1 MILDIYGCCY
11 RDVRSSATTRDADQK
26 DKDNQMQLDSQE
38 LQSQMRPSHGVTGDD
53 TSQEGCL
60 DHTSDSVRI
69 GASQAL
75 PLLVVLGLMA
85 YLFFKADLTLAD
97 CAMAIACVLVYVL
110 LERALLGRAKSIACN
125 GQKDAVTKLVPFS
138 DMPDTD
144 PVVMLLNHFD
154 ALAMQDP
161 ELRVNVAT
169 CRRFLRAR
177 KKNVAVATIALQ
189 KYLDWRKDARPAEI
203 IADDI
208 KIELASGKGY
218 THGVDLGG
226 YSMIWSFAGR
236 HDKSQRDIE
245 ETVNLILYNME
256 SALATGEK
264 RGVDKICLIFDLS
277 GFGYKSMDY
286 EVTNRL
292 FQLLADFYPER
303 LDRLC
308 CGMHPECSAHSGAS
322 SARSSIR

>member
-1 MILDIYGCCY
+1 
-11 RDVRSSATTRDADQK
+11 
-26 DKDNQMQLDSQE
+26 
-38 LQSQMRPSHGVTGDD
+38 
-53 TSQEGCL
+53 
-60 DHTSDSVRI
+60 
-69 GASQAL
+69 
-75 PLLVVLGLMA
+75 MA

-97 CAMAIACVLVYVL
+97 CAIAIACVLVSVL
-110 LERALLGRAKSIACN
+110 LETALLGRSRSIACN
-125 GQKDAVTKLVPFS
+125 GQEDAVTKLLPFS
-138 DMPDTD
+138 EMPDTD

-154 ALAMQDP
+154 ALATQDP
-161 ELRVNVAT
+161 ELRVDAAT

-189 KYLDWRKDARPAEI
+189 KYLDWRKNARPAES

-218 THGVDLGG
+218 TQGDDLAGHP
-226 YSMIWSFAGR
+226 MMWAFAGR

-245 ETVNLILYNME
+245 ETVKLILYNME

-264 RGVDKICLIFDLS
+264 CGVDKICLVFDLS

-303 LDRLC
+303 LGRLLLWNAPRMFSAFWPIVSQVFDPVTFRKIQFVH
-308 CGMHPECSAHSGAS
+308 GAGLLDFVAHDSLPE
-322 SARSSIR
+322 